1 VGIVLF
7 PFVLLGSATGKLG
20 DALSSSSPS
29 RPSSLASSSF
39 ADDGEGEEEE
49 EEEEGMEVPPPSIQ

>member
-20 DALSSSSPS
+20 DALSSSP
-29 RPSSLASSSF
+29 SSF
-39 ADDGEGEEEE
+39 ASYSPVGAREGGKEGEEEK
-49 EEEEGMEVPPPSIQ
+49 EGMEVPPPSVQ